1 MDGEAFSIEMRGI
14 VLAGFTSLSLASSV
28 LATDIL
34 QTDGFSNCGGDSAIK
49 VNNVQISFDRSTNEV
64 TFNVAGTSAESQDV
78 IATLIISAYGKQI
91 YSDTF
96 DPCAADTKVEQLCPG
111 MFVLG

>member
-1 MDGEAFSIEMRGI
+1 MRGLF
-14 VLAGFTSLSLASSV
+14 LAGLASLTLLPTV
-28 LATDIL
+28 LGGDIL
-34 QTDGFSNCGGDSAIK
+34 QTDGFSNCGGNSAIK
-49 VNNVQISFDRSTNEV
+49 VNNVDISFDRSTSQV

-91 YSDTF
+91 YTDTF

-111 MFVLG
+111 IQPSGY